1 MIKKFKETGD
11 LNYICKNKI
20 DRACFTYDAPYAK
33 SNDLAKQT
41 ASDKVLKDSLWNC
54 VKSAVWWISK
64 RISNYGV

>member
-33 SNDLAKQT
+33 SNDLAKQSV
-41 ASDKVLKDSLWNC
+41 SDKVLKDSL
-54 VKSAVWWISK
+54 
-64 RISNYGV
+64 